1 MNYLNNWIM
10 KKTLVW
16 VGLLSSLLL
25 VNACSSG
32 TKSGSTVEASDA
44 VETTTSGAEVAG
56 LSVDAAGSFVSW
68 KGFKPG
74 GEHFG
79 KLPVSAGTVAVVDG
93 KLYGGYVEL
102 AMNGIIVED
111 LEGEMAATL
120 KAHLEN
126 EDFFEAGTYPTS
138 RFELTDIPSEGLA
151 IEGLTELKG
160 NLTLKDVT
168 KNISIPVEAI
178 TAEEGGYTFVSKT
191 FRINRVDWNVK
202 YGSKTL
208 FGDLGDKFIDDEIEL
223 QFVLKAK

>member
-1 MNYLNNWIM
+1 MTNHLI
-10 KKTLVW
+10 W
-16 VGLLSSLLL
+16 VGLLGGLLTL
-25 VNACSSG
+25 NACNSG
-32 TKSGSTVEASDA
+32 TKSNNTVSAGDSATVTMTNSE
-44 VETTTSGAEVAG
+44 VEVGVEVA
-56 LSVDAAGSFVSW
+56 SSFVQW

-79 KLPVSAGTVAVVDG
+79 KLPVSAGSVAIEGG
-93 KLYGGYVEL
+93 KLYGGHVEL

-111 LEGEMAATL
+111 IEGEMAAML

-126 EDFFEAGTYPTS
+126 EDFFEASKYPTA
-138 RFELTDIPSEGLA
+138 RFELTDLPTEGLA
-151 IEGLTELKG
+151 IENATELKG

-178 TAEEGGYTFVSKT
+178 TREGETYTFESKT

-223 QFVLKAK
+223 KFVLKTK

>member
-1 MNYLNNWIM
+1 M
-10 KKTLVW
+10 KKHVIW
-16 VGLLSSLLL
+16 AGLLGSLFLL
-25 VNACSSG
+25 GACNSG
-32 TKSGSTVEASDA
+32 TKSGNTVAAGEAVEATNVA
-44 VETTTSGAEVAG
+44 VEAAG
-56 LSVDAAGSFVSW
+56 LAVDEANSFVSW

-79 KLPVSAGTVAVVDG
+79 KLPVSSGAVAIQDG

-111 LEGEMAATL
+111 IEGEMAATL

-138 RFELTDIPSEGLA
+138 RFELTDIPAEGLPV
-151 IEGLTELKG
+151 EGITELKG

-178 TAEEGGYTFVSKT
+178 TIEDGSYTFVSKD

-223 QFVLKAK
+223 KFVLKTK